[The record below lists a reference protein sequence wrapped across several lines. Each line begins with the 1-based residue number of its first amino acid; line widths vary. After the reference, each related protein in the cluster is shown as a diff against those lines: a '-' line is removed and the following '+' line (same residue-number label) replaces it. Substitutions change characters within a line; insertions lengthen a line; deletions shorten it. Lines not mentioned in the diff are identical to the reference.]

1 MSSKNIVE
9 IVRPMLE
16 GHISAKQM
24 WNEYGTEI
32 RSIEKG
38 TSYDEVMSL
47 TCAYHR
53 YGIYLADKGYYKE
66 SLPYWDKALEV
77 LQKGHNYVL
86 REQFEEFV
94 EAILNYKANVLAK
107 LENYKESL
115 ACFKMLKE
123 LCPAKDEYKI
133 NYDNCYQ
140 AMINKKV
147 YPCYAIVAVLWAVCA
162 IDSWLL
168 NTDFLPGWLVDI
180 GWYLWIILIVIQFVL
195 PWIKRNKH
203 Q

>member
-1 MSSKNIVE
+1 MSSKNILEMVE
-9 IVRPMLE
+9 PMLD
-16 GHISAKQM
+16 GRISVKQL
-24 WNEYGTEI
+24 WDEYGAEI
-32 RSIEKG
+32 RSVEKG
-38 TSYDEVMSL
+38 NSYDEVMSL

-66 SLPYWDKALEV
+66 SLMYFDNAQAF
-77 LQKGHNYVL
+77 LQKGHNFVP
-86 REQFEEFV
+86 REQYEEFI

-115 ACFKMLKE
+115 ECFKMLKE

-140 AMINKKV
+140 VMIHKMV
-147 YPCYAIVAVLWAVCA
+147 YPCYAIVAILWAICA

-168 NTDFLPGWLVDI
+168 DTNYLPGWLVDL

-195 PWIKRNKH
+195 PWVKRKMNK
-203 Q
+203 